1 MSKRQRHHTI
11 GTYGEGHKCQFFLP
25 AIISKVLI
33 AEFIHEI
40 SRENLACINNINEIC
55 ISVVHTVIGIY
66 GFNRYKLQTISDMRN
81 YSIPLTGITL

>member
-1 MSKRQRHHTI
+1 MAQ
-11 GTYGEGHKCQFFLP
+11 GHKCQLFFLP
-25 AIISKVLI
+25 AIKSKVLI

-55 ISVVHTVIGIY
+55 ISVVQTVIGIY

-81 YSIPLTGITL
+81 YSIPMTGITF

>member
-1 MSKRQRHHTI
+1 MAKAISAN
-11 GTYGEGHKCQFFLP
+11 YFFVP
-25 AIISKVLI
+25 AIKSKGQS

-66 GFNRYKLQTISDMRN
+66 GFNRYKLQTISGMCN
-81 YSIPLTGITL
+81 GLIPLTGITL